1 MGQGPQLGYLLPR
14 HGQDGIENFFMTS
27 DLNCLLMVWNSVEP
41 GFPSGEISI
50 RTWRKDLL
58 VDGSFLSR
66 SRLVA
71 ISLVTAD
78 ASPAVRADCL
88 ARHEANLAL
97 LSREVTALIVGTS
110 CILVPSG
117 KIDEEELYHLLSLSL
132 TSCKR
137 STAHSTWSA
146 LIFLL

>member
-1 MGQGPQLGYLLPR
+1 
-14 HGQDGIENFFMTS
+14 
-27 DLNCLLMVWNSVEP
+27 
-41 GFPSGEISI
+41 
-50 RTWRKDLL
+50 
-58 VDGSFLSR
+58 
-66 SRLVA
+66 VA

-78 ASPAVRADCL
+78 ASPAVRVDCL

-110 CILVPSG
+110 RILVPSG